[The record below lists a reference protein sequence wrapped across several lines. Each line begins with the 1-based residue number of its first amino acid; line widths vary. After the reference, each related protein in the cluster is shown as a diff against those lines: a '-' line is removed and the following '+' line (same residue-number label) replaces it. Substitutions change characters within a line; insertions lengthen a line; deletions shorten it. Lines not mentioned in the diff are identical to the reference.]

1 LRSSA
6 GQGSW
11 LKKRL
16 LQLDEGQWDPS
27 VLDVMNEDVYTKDY
41 ADAIDEQIVNDPAPI
56 KVNKSFGVVGME
68 FSSKENEP
76 AKVE

>member
-1 LRSSA
+1 MRSSA

-56 KVNKSFGVVGME
+56 KVNKSFGVAGME

-76 AKVE
+76 AKIE